1 MSESAAKVYRTTDI
15 GLAAA
20 LRTAGQQIHEI
31 AIEDPSERYA
41 RGRAVFEF
49 EEFDKTKKMASDYY
63 CDRLEVNARTVLS
76 NFLEYRS
83 LIFSKENIRGG

>member
-1 MSESAAKVYRTTDI
+1 MSDDAAQVYRTTDI
-15 GLAAA
+15 GVAAA
-20 LRTAGQQIHEI
+20 LRTAGQRVHDIV
-31 AIEDPSERYA
+31 IEDPSDRYS

-49 EEFDKTKKMASDYY
+49 EDFEASKRMATDYY
-63 CDRLEVNARTVLS
+63 CDRLDVNAREVLS

>member
-1 MSESAAKVYRTTDI
+1 MSAPTEKVYRTTDI
-15 GLAAA
+15 GVAAA
-20 LRTAGQQIHEI
+20 LRTAGQRIKDI
-31 AIEDPSERYA
+31 VIEDPSDRYT

-49 EEFDKTKKMASDYY
+49 EDFDATKKLANDYY
-63 CDRLEVNARTVLS
+63 CDRLEVNARTILS